1 MPGIGETLREARMRQ
16 RVNIEELEQS
26 TKIRAKY
33 LRALE
38 NEEFGLLP
46 GPTYVKSFLR
56 TYAEKLGL
64 DPHVLVEEF
73 RAQYEEP
80 EPIEFQPI
88 ASPPRDA
95 RRRPP
100 SPQFGPGAAVAVVA
114 VALLVF
120 LLILGLTS
128 GEDEPEQSVDEGP
141 RTTRTRTQTQPSK
154 PPEPAPAERVEMRV
168 IPAPATPTYV
178 CVDRGPE
185 QVVFEGTLD
194 AARTFRAREVLRVN
208 LGKRSAQ
215 LRVNGKPV
223 SFEDGPDPIGFE
235 FTREGDRE
243 ELADGE
249 RPCA

>member
-1 MPGIGETLREARMRQ
+1 MRQ
-16 RVNIEELEQS
+16 RLNVEELEQA

-64 DPHVLVEEF
+64 DPQLLVEEF
-73 RAQYEEP
+73 RAQYEPP
-80 EPIEFQPI
+80 EPVEFQPI
-88 ASPPRDA
+88 ASSGGRDA

-100 SPQFGPGAAVAVVA
+100 APRFGPGPAIVVA
-114 VALLVF
+114 ALALLAF
-120 LLILGLTS
+120 LLILGLTG
-128 GEDEPEQSVDEGP
+128 GEDEPERTVDRG
-141 RTTRTRTQTQPSK
+141 RTETTARKPK
-154 PPEPAPAERVEMRV
+154 PPSPAPAAPRRVALRV
-168 IPAPATPTYV
+168 VPTVPTYV

-185 QVVFEGTLD
+185 ELVFEGTLSSPQ
-194 AARTFRAREVLRVN
+194 TFRSPRTLRIN

-215 LRVNGKPV
+215 LRVNGKAVP
-223 SFEDGPDPIGFE
+223 FADGPDPVGFE
-235 FTREGDRE
+235 FTRGGGRE
-243 ELADGE
+243 ELAEGE

>member
-1 MPGIGETLREARMRQ
+1 MPGIGDTLREARVRQ

-64 DPHVLVEEF
+64 DPQLLVEEY
-73 RAQYEEP
+73 RAQYEPP
-80 EPIEFQPI
+80 EPVEFQPLP
-88 ASPPRDA
+88 SGPREA
-95 RRRPP
+95 RRRPMAP
-100 SPQFGPGAAVAVVA
+100 RFGPGAAIVAA
-114 VALLVF
+114 AAALLVF

-128 GEDEPEQSVDEGP
+128 GEDEPEKSVDRGSQKS
-141 RTTRTRTQTQPSK
+141 RQPPEPK
-154 PPEPAPAERVEMRV
+154 KEPAPASAKRVELRV
-168 IPAPATPTYV
+168 IPSDLTYI

-185 QVVFEGTLD
+185 EVVFEGTID
-194 AARTFRAREVLRVN
+194 TPQTFKGPDVLRIN
-208 LGKRSAQ
+208 LGKRSAE
-215 LRVNGKPV
+215 LRVNGEPV
-223 SFEDGPDPIGFE
+223 SFEDSPEPIGFE
-235 FTREGDRE
+235 FTKNGSREQ
-243 ELADGE
+243 LPDGE

>member
-1 MPGIGETLREARMRQ
+1 MPGIGETLREARVRQ

-64 DPHVLVEEF
+64 DANLLVQEF
-73 RAQYEEP
+73 RAKYEEP
-80 EPIEFQPI
+80 EPVEIQPI
-88 ASPPRDA
+88 TSSPRDA

-100 SPQFGPGAAVAVVA
+100 APSFGPGAAIVAA
-114 VALLVF
+114 GIALLVF

-128 GEDEPEQSVDEGP
+128 GDDEPEQSSDTGP
-141 RTTRTRTQTQPSK
+141 AQTQTQASK
-154 PPEPAPAERVEMRV
+154 PA
-168 IPAPATPTYV
+168 APATPQRVELKVIPAFPTYV
-178 CVDRGPE
+178 CIDRGPE
-185 QVVFEGTLD
+185 NIVFEGTID
-194 AARTFRAREVLRVN
+194 SPETYRAPDMLRIN

-215 LRVNGKPV
+215 LRVNGKAVAFDTNSP
-223 SFEDGPDPIGFE
+223 EPIGFE
-235 FTREGDRE
+235 FTRNGSRE
-243 ELADGE
+243 ELPSGE

>member
-1 MPGIGETLREARMRQ
+1 MPGIGETLREARVRQ

-46 GPTYVKSFLR
+46 GPTYVRSFLR

-64 DPHVLVEEF
+64 DANLLVEEF

-80 EPIEFQPI
+80 EPVEIQPI

-100 SPQFGPGAAVAVVA
+100 TPRFGPGAAIVVA
-114 VALLVF
+114 AGALLAF
-120 LLILGLTS
+120 LLILGLT
-128 GEDEPEQSVDEGP
+128 GDDDEPEQSGDRRP
-141 RTTRTRTQTQPSK
+141 TQTQPAPSK
-154 PPEPAPAERVEMRV
+154 PAEPAPAARVELRV
-168 IPAPATPTYV
+168 IPAFPTYV

-185 QVVFEGTLD
+185 RLVYEGTID
-194 AARTFRAREVLRVN
+194 SPQTFRAPEMLRIN
-208 LGKRSAQ
+208 LGKRSAE

-223 SFEDGPDPIGFE
+223 AFETNSPEPIGFE
-235 FTREGDRE
+235 FTRNGSHE
-243 ELADGE
+243 ELPSGE

>member
-1 MPGIGETLREARMRQ
+1 MPGIGETLREARVRQ

-64 DPHVLVEEF
+64 DAQLLVEEF

-80 EPIEFQPI
+80 EPVEIQPI
-88 ASPPRDA
+88 ASAPRDV

-100 SPQFGPGAAVAVVA
+100 RPPFGPGAAIVVA
-114 VALLVF
+114 GIALLAF
-120 LLILGLTS
+120 LLILGLT
-128 GEDEPEQSVDEGP
+128 GDDDEPEQTSDTGS
-141 RTTRTRTQTQPSK
+141 TKTQPQPSK
-154 PPEPAPAERVEMRV
+154 PAAPSTPERVELRV
-168 IPAPATPTYV
+168 IPAFPTYV
-178 CVDRGPE
+178 CIDRGPE
-185 QVVFEGTLD
+185 KLVFEGTID
-194 AARTFRAREVLRVN
+194 SPETYRARDMLRIN

-223 SFEDGPDPIGFE
+223 AFEDSPEPIGFE
-235 FTREGDRE
+235 FTRNGSHE
-243 ELADGE
+243 ELPIGE

>member
-1 MPGIGETLREARMRQ
+1 M
-16 RVNIEELEQS
+16 NIEELEQS

-64 DPHVLVEEF
+64 DPQLLVEEF
-73 RAQYEEP
+73 RAKYEPP
-80 EPIEFQPI
+80 EPVDFQPI
-88 ASPPRDA
+88 ASQPRA

-100 SPQFGPGAAVAVVA
+100 GPRFGPGAAIVVAA

-120 LLILGLTS
+120 LLILGLTG
-128 GEDEPEQSVDEGP
+128 GEDEPERTVDRGP
-141 RTTRTRTQTQPSK
+141 AKANPDK
-154 PPEPAPAERVEMRV
+154 PKRRQPAPAPKRVVMRV
-168 IPAPATPTYV
+168 TPADATYV
-178 CVDRGPE
+178 CIDRGPE
-185 QVVFEGTLD
+185 QPVFEGTLD
-194 AARTFRAREVLRVN
+194 AARTFQAPRLLRIN

-223 SFEDGPDPIGFE
+223 RFENGPDPVGFE
-235 FTREGDRE
+235 FTRRGRQ
-243 ELADGE
+243 ELAEGE

>member
-1 MPGIGETLREARMRQ
+1 MPGIGETLREARVRQ

-64 DPHVLVEEF
+64 DAQLLVEEF
-73 RAQYEEP
+73 RAEYEEP
-80 EPIEFQPI
+80 EPVEIQPI
-88 ASPPRDA
+88 ASSPRDA

-100 SPQFGPGAAVAVVA
+100 APPFGPGAAIVVA
-114 VALLVF
+114 GIALLAF
-120 LLILGLTS
+120 LLVLGLT
-128 GEDEPEQSVDEGP
+128 GDDDEPEQTSDTGP
-141 RTTRTRTQTQPSK
+141 AKTQTQPSK
-154 PPEPAPAERVEMRV
+154 PVAPATPERVELRV
-168 IPAPATPTYV
+168 IPAFPTYV
-178 CVDRGPE
+178 CIDRGPE
-185 QVVFEGTLD
+185 QIVFEGTID
-194 AARTFRAREVLRVN
+194 SPETYRAPDTLRIN

-223 SFEDGPDPIGFE
+223 AFEDSPEPIGFE
-235 FTREGDRE
+235 FTRNGSHE
-243 ELADGE
+243 ELPSGE

>member
-1 MPGIGETLREARMRQ
+1 MPGIGETLREARVRR

-64 DPHVLVEEF
+64 DPQLLVEEF

-80 EPIEFQPI
+80 EPVEFQPI
-88 ASPPRDA
+88 ASPARDA
-95 RRRPP
+95 RPRPP
-100 SPQFGPGAAVAVVA
+100 RPPFGPGAAIAVAA
-114 VALLVF
+114 VALLAF
-120 LLILGLTS
+120 LLILGLT
-128 GEDEPEQSVDEGP
+128 GDDDEPEQTADPGP
-141 RTTRTRTQTQPSK
+141 AQREQEPRRD
-154 PPEPAPAERVEMRV
+154 PPPAPPQRVELRV
-168 IPAPATPTYV
+168 IPALPTYV
-178 CVDRGPE
+178 CIDRGPD
-185 QVVFEGTLD
+185 QVVFEGTID
-194 AARTFRAREVLRVN
+194 APQTFRARDMLRIN

-215 LRVNGKPV
+215 LRVNGRAVP
-223 SFEDGPDPIGFE
+223 FENGPDPVGFE
-235 FTREGDRE
+235 FTRAGGRE
-243 ELADGE
+243 ELPDGE

>member
-1 MPGIGETLREARMRQ
+1 MPGIGETLREARVRR

-64 DPHVLVEEF
+64 DPQLLVEEF
-73 RAQYEEP
+73 RAKYEEP
-80 EPIEFQPI
+80 EPVEFQPI
-88 ASPPRDA
+88 ASSQPDV

-100 SPQFGPGAAVAVVA
+100 TPPFGPGAAVAVAA
-114 VALLVF
+114 VALLAF
-120 LLILGLTS
+120 LLILGLT
-128 GEDEPEQSVDEGP
+128 GDDDEPEQAVDPGP
-141 RTTRTRTQTQPSK
+141 AQRESAPRREQAA
-154 PPEPAPAERVEMRV
+154 PAPAERVELRV
-168 IPAPATPTYV
+168 IPALPTYV

-185 QVVFEGTLD
+185 EVVFEGTI
-194 AARTFRAREVLRVN
+194 ASPQTFRAPDMLRIN

-215 LRVNGKPV
+215 LRLNGRPV
-223 SFEDGPDPIGFE
+223 VFENSPEPIGFE
-235 FTREGDRE
+235 FTRTGGRE
-243 ELADGE
+243 ELPDGE

>member
-1 MPGIGETLREARMRQ
+1 LREARVRQ

-64 DPHVLVEEF
+64 DAHVLVEEF
-73 RAQYEEP
+73 RAKYEEP
-80 EPIEFQPI
+80 EPIEFQPL

-100 SPQFGPGAAVAVVA
+100 VPRFGPGAAIGAAVA
-114 VALLVF
+114 ALLVF

-128 GEDEPEQSVDEGP
+128 DEDEPKKTVDTGP
-141 RTTRTRTQTQPSK
+141 AKQE
-154 PPEPAPAERVEMRV
+154 PEPKKPAAPEPVAERVELRV
-168 IPAPATPTYV
+168 VPAFPTYV

-185 QVVFEGTLD
+185 EVLFEGTID
-194 AARTFRAREVLRVN
+194 SAQTYRARDTLRIN

-223 SFEDGPDPIGFE
+223 SFETNSPEPIGFE
-235 FTREGDRE
+235 FTRNGSRK
-243 ELADGE
+243 ELPDGE

>member
-1 MPGIGETLREARMRQ
+1 MPGIGETLREARVRQ

-64 DPHVLVEEF
+64 DAQLLVEEF

-80 EPIEFQPI
+80 EPVEIQPI
-88 ASPPRDA
+88 ASSPRDA

-100 SPQFGPGAAVAVVA
+100 APRFGPGAAIVVA
-114 VALLVF
+114 GIALLAF
-120 LLILGLTS
+120 LLVLGLT
-128 GEDEPEQSVDEGP
+128 GDEDEPDQTSDTGP
-141 RTTRTRTQTQPSK
+141 AKTQPAPSK
-154 PPEPAPAERVEMRV
+154 PATPATPERVELKV
-168 IPAPATPTYV
+168 IPAFPTYV

-185 QVVFEGTLD
+185 QIVFEGTID
-194 AARTFRAREVLRVN
+194 SPETYRAPDMLRIN

-223 SFEDGPDPIGFE
+223 AFEDSPEPIGFE
-235 FTREGDRE
+235 FTRNGSHE
-243 ELADGE
+243 ELPSGE

>member
-1 MPGIGETLREARMRQ
+1 MPGIGETLREARVRQ

-64 DPHVLVEEF
+64 DPQLLVEEF

-80 EPIEFQPI
+80 EPVEFQPI
-88 ASPPRDA
+88 PSPGRDRRPRPRPPR
-95 RRRPP
+95 
-100 SPQFGPGAAVAVVA
+100 FGPGAAIAA
-114 VALLVF
+114 ALVALLAF
-120 LLILGLTS
+120 LLVLGLTG
-128 GEDEPEQSVDEGP
+128 GEDEPERTVDRGP
-141 RTTRTRTQTQPSK
+141 EKRQREPKRPAT
-154 PPEPAPAERVEMRV
+154 PAPPERVEMRV
-168 IPAPATPTYV
+168 IPAVPTYV

-185 QVVFEGTLD
+185 EVVFEGTLD
-194 AARTFRAREVLRVN
+194 APQTFRAPRVLRVN

-215 LRVNGKPV
+215 LRVNGEPV
-223 SFEDGPDPIGFE
+223 PFENSPDPIGFE
-235 FTREGDRE
+235 FTRGGDPA
-243 ELADGE
+243 ELPDGE

>member
-1 MPGIGETLREARMRQ
+1 MPGIGETLREARVRQ

-46 GPTYVKSFLR
+46 GPTYVRSFLR

-64 DPHVLVEEF
+64 DAHLLVEEF

-80 EPIEFQPI
+80 EPVEIQPI
-88 ASPPRDA
+88 ASTPRDA
-95 RRRPP
+95 RRRPRP
-100 SPQFGPGAAVAVVA
+100 PTPRFGPGAAIVVAA
-114 VALLVF
+114 VALLAF

-128 GEDEPEQSVDEGP
+128 DDDEPKQTVDTGP
-141 RTTRTRTQTQPSK
+141 AKTQPTTSPSK
-154 PPEPAPAERVEMRV
+154 PAEPAPAERVDLRV
-168 IPAPATPTYV
+168 IPAFPTYV
-178 CVDRGPE
+178 CIDRGPE
-185 QVVFEGTLD
+185 QVVYEGTLD
-194 AARTFRAREVLRVN
+194 APRTFRAPEMLRIN

-223 SFEDGPDPIGFE
+223 AFDTNSPEPIGFS
-235 FTREGDRE
+235 FTRNGSRE
-243 ELADGE
+243 ELPSGE

>member
-1 MPGIGETLREARMRQ
+1 MRQ

-64 DPHVLVEEF
+64 DAHLLVEEF

-80 EPIEFQPI
+80 EQVEFQPMPTPGRDRRPR
-88 ASPPRDA
+88 PPRP
-95 RRRPP
+95 R
-100 SPQFGPGAAVAVVA
+100 FGPGAAIGVAVVA
-114 VALLVF
+114 LLAFLLV
-120 LLILGLTS
+120 LGLTG
-128 GEDEPEQSVDEGP
+128 GEDEPERTVDRSP
-141 RTTRTRTQTQPSK
+141 DRQQ
-154 PPEPAPAERVEMRV
+154 PEPKKPAAPAPPERVEMRV
-168 IPAPATPTYV
+168 IPAVPTYV
-178 CVDRGPE
+178 CVDRGPDE
-185 QVVFEGTLD
+185 VVYEGIL
-194 AARTFRAREVLRVN
+194 AEPQNFRDPRVLRVN

-215 LRVNGKPV
+215 LRVNGEPV
-223 SFEDGPDPIGFE
+223 TFENSPEPIGFE
-235 FTREGDRE
+235 FTRNGEPE
-243 ELADGE
+243 ELASGE

>member
-1 MPGIGETLREARMRQ
+1 MPGIGETLREARVRQ

-46 GPTYVKSFLR
+46 GPTYVRSFLR

-64 DPHVLVEEF
+64 DAHLLVEEF

-80 EPIEFQPI
+80 EPVEIQPI

-100 SPQFGPGAAVAVVA
+100 TPRFGPGPAIAVAA
-114 VALLVF
+114 VALLAF
-120 LLILGLTS
+120 LLILGLT
-128 GEDEPEQSVDEGP
+128 GDDDNEPKRTVDTGP
-141 RTTRTRTQTQPSK
+141 AKAQPTPPSK
-154 PPEPAPAERVEMRV
+154 PAEPAPADRVELRV
-168 IPAPATPTYV
+168 IPAFPTYV

-185 QVVFEGTLD
+185 NVVYEGTID
-194 AARTFRAREVLRVN
+194 SPQTFRGREMLRIN
-208 LGKRSAQ
+208 LGKRSAE
-215 LRVNGKPV
+215 LRVNGRAVAFDTNSP
-223 SFEDGPDPIGFE
+223 EPIGFE
-235 FTREGDRE
+235 FTRNGSRE
-243 ELADGE
+243 ELPSGE

>member
-1 MPGIGETLREARMRQ
+1 MPGIGETLREARVRQ

-46 GPTYVKSFLR
+46 GPTYVRSFLR

-64 DPHVLVEEF
+64 DANLLVEEF

-80 EPIEFQPI
+80 EPVEIQPI
-88 ASPPRDA
+88 ASTPRDA

-100 SPQFGPGAAVAVVA
+100 TPRFGPGAAIVVA
-114 VALLVF
+114 GIALLAF

-128 GEDEPEQSVDEGP
+128 DDNEPNETVDTGP
-141 RTTRTRTQTQPSK
+141 AKTQPATPNK
-154 PPEPAPAERVEMRV
+154 PAEPAPAQRVELRV
-168 IPAPATPTYV
+168 IPAFPTYV

-185 QVVFEGTLD
+185 RVVYEGTID
-194 AARTFRAREVLRVN
+194 SPQTWHAPEMLRIN
-208 LGKRSAQ
+208 LGKRSAE

-223 SFEDGPDPIGFE
+223 AFDTNSPEPIGFE
-235 FTREGDRE
+235 FTRNGSRE
-243 ELADGE
+243 ELPTGE

>member
-1 MPGIGETLREARMRQ
+1 MPGIGETLREARVRQ

-64 DPHVLVEEF
+64 DAQLLVEEF
-73 RAQYEEP
+73 RAEYEEP
-80 EPIEFQPI
+80 EPVEIQPI
-88 ASPPRDA
+88 ASSPRDA

-100 SPQFGPGAAVAVVA
+100 APPFGPGAAIVVA
-114 VALLVF
+114 GIALLAF
-120 LLILGLTS
+120 LLVLGLT
-128 GEDEPEQSVDEGP
+128 GDDDEPEQTSDTGP
-141 RTTRTRTQTQPSK
+141 AKTQTQPSK
-154 PPEPAPAERVEMRV
+154 PVAPATPERVELRV
-168 IPAPATPTYV
+168 IPAFPTYV
-178 CVDRGPE
+178 CIDRGPE
-185 QVVFEGTLD
+185 QIVFEGTID
-194 AARTFRAREVLRVN
+194 SPETYRAPDVLRIN

-223 SFEDGPDPIGFE
+223 AFEDSPEPIGFE
-235 FTREGDRE
+235 FTRNGSHE
-243 ELADGE
+243 ELPSGE